1 MDFLTTKH
9 RRFTLW
15 CWAEVKTHTALALW
29 YLSTEVAKEQEKG
42 RFVRVST
49 GNRKGDKKGADYIPV
64 DFVMFHTKKCLAYY
78 PYTYKTKKGESI
90 HDSNNLR

>member
-29 YLSTEVAKEQEKG
+29 YLSTEVAKEQQRG
-42 RFVRVST
+42 RLLRYVT
-49 GNRKGDKKGADYIPV
+49 IDGKGDKKGADYIPV
-64 DFVMFHTKKCLAYY
+64 DFVMFHTKKCLANLS
-78 PYTYKTKKGESI
+78 YTYKTKKGRIMTREKKI
-90 HDSNNLR
+90 